1 VEFPIDRRFA
11 AVRWIGSEGMTPEQL
26 KVAADTAWTLLT
38 GFLVFFM
45 NAGFGLIEA
54 GLCRR
59 KNTTMILSKNFVV
72 FAIAT
77 LGFYAV
83 GFGLMF
89 SDGGLFGSA
98 GGWLLG
104 GADNSPAAGPRY
116 QGIFG
121 ALGWAGI
128 PLHAKFFFEAVFC
141 GTSATIV
148 SGSVNERM
156 KYSSFLVFSL
166 ILTAVIYPIAG
177 HWVWGGGFLARAGMR
192 DFSGSTV
199 VHSLGGWAA
208 LAGIIV
214 LGPRL
219 GRYEPGVKPTTVP
232 GHQMGYVFLGGMI
245 LWLGWFGFNPGS
257 TMSLDADAISRIAV
271 TTALSACASTLV
283 STLYAWGRYG
293 KPDFSLTVNGCLAG
307 LVSITAPCAY
317 VTPGSSLVIGA
328 IAGVTVIEAVGI
340 FDHFHLDDPVGATS
354 VHLVHGIFGTVCVGL
369 FGVKGLGGLPNDG
382 LFRGGG
388 LAQLFPQLEAV
399 VTVGSFSFGS
409 SLLAWYG
416 IKKMMGIRVSA
427 EDEITGLDIA
437 EMGMEAYPDAA
448 ELEKRSR
455 DAAARLASS

>member
-1 VEFPIDRRFA
+1 
-11 AVRWIGSEGMTPEQL
+11 MTNDEI
-26 KVAADTAWTLLT
+26 KIAADTGWTLLT

-45 NAGFGLIEA
+45 NAGFGLVEA

-59 KNTTMILSKNFVV
+59 KNATMILSKNFVV
-72 FAIAT
+72 FAIST
-77 LGFYAV
+77 LGFFAV

-89 SDGGLFGSA
+89 SDGGVLGSA

-104 GADNSPAAGPRY
+104 GADNSPAVGDHY

-121 ALGWAGI
+121 SLSWAGI
-128 PLHAKFFFEAVFC
+128 PLQAKFFFELVFC

-156 KYSSFLVFSL
+156 KYGSFLVFSL
-166 ILTAVIYPIAG
+166 ILTAIIYPIAG

-219 GRYEPGVKPTTVP
+219 GRYPQSRSQPAATIP
-232 GHQMGYVFLGGMI
+232 GHNMGYVFLGGMI

-257 TMSLDADAISRIAV
+257 TMSLDPSAIARIAV
-271 TTALSACASTLV
+271 TTTLASCASTLV
-283 STLYAWGRYG
+283 ATLYAWWRHG

-317 VTPGSSLVIGA
+317 VTPEAALIIGMV
-328 IAGVTVIEAVGI
+328 AGVTVTEAVKV
-340 FDHFHLDDPVGATS
+340 FDRLRLDDPVGATS
-354 VHLVHGIFGTVCVGL
+354 VHLVHGIFGTICVGL
-369 FGVKGLGGLPNDG
+369 FGVKGYCGLPADG

-388 LAQLFPQLEAV
+388 FAQLGPQLEAV
-399 VTVGSFSFGS
+399 VTVGAFSFMSALIVWTG
-409 SLLAWYG
+409 LKYL
-416 IKKMMGIRVSA
+416 MGVRVRA
-427 EDEITGLDIA
+427 EDEITGLDMA
-437 EMGMEAYPDAA
+437 EMGMEAYPADGEIDVDASLQ
-448 ELEKRSR
+448 ENRTR
-455 DAAARLASS
+455 